1 MLPITGAYYHVD
13 QNAFVADG
21 AACTA
26 GPTSRTNC
34 AGTFDQVS
42 FVADYALNKH
52 MDVYSGITYGQVKD
66 GLAATFPGTVSVK
79 PGFGTPGTATTIS
92 TTSLMT
98 GFRIRL

>member
-1 MLPITGAYYHVD
+1 
-13 QNAFVADG
+13 
-21 AACTA
+21 
-26 GPTSRTNC
+26 
-34 AGTFDQVS
+34 
-42 FVADYALNKH
+42 

-92 TTSLMT
+92 TTSMMT